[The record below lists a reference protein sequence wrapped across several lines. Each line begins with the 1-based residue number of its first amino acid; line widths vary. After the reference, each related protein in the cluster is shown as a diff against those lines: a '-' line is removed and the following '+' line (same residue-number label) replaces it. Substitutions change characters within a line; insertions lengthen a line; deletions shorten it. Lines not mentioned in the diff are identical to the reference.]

1 MDLESIFHNF
11 IFCRGDSLVG
21 RPVITVTGSNP
32 PSSSSGGIQQHPRG
46 QHHPQRRPPQDTDPP
61 DDGGHGGKVVLPDE
75 ITRELHELT
84 KVINAPAT
92 SLNLLSCC

>member
-32 PSSSSGGIQQHPRG
+32 PSSSGGIQQHPRG
-46 QHHPQRRPPQDTDPP
+46 QHHQQRRPPQDTDPP
-61 DDGGHGGKVVLPDE
+61 DDGGGKVVLPDE
-75 ITRELHELT
+75 ITRELHALS
-84 KVINAPAT
+84 KVINAPST
-92 SLNLLSCC
+92 SLNLPSCC